1 MPSTDTGSQ
10 SPIFWERL
18 LKLFNSSTNGQ
29 VRPDDDDPHRPLVM
43 TFCLALAAV
52 VWLVATLGET
62 RTVMIDIPTSLAN
75 LSSQQALT
83 ELPPSTVDVE
93 IEGQGFDLLMLYG
106 NRPKA
111 ALDVSSRTVD
121 VRSALTLAEGADL
134 DVVSVSPQ
142 QITMSTEPRIERR
155 LPVRSRVDLNLAPSH
170 ELLGPVRLRPDS
182 VTISGA
188 QSIVRS
194 FSHWPTE
201 NRTIDNV
208 RDSVSTNI
216 ALSDTLEALIDRD
229 ITSVQATAFAGRFTE
244 DSVRID
250 VEVSGVPSGQNLV
263 ALEPSTITVK
273 YRVLFDQMF
282 DAKTATGFF
291 ATVSYETI
299 RSDTS
304 GFVRPEISVP
314 SGLQIRDPQP
324 SPARLRYYTFL
335 TGQ

>member
-10 SPIFWERL
+10 GPIFWERL
-18 LKLFNSSTNGQ
+18 LKVFKSSTNGQ
-29 VRPDDDDPHRPLVM
+29 VTPDDDPHRPLVM
-43 TFCLALAAV
+43 AFCLALSAV
-52 VWLVATLGET
+52 LWLVATLGET
-62 RTVMIDIPTSLAN
+62 RTVMIDIPTTVAN
-75 LSSQQALT
+75 LSTERALT

-93 IEGQGFDLLMLYG
+93 IEGQGLQLLMLYG
-106 NRPKA
+106 NRPQA
-111 ALDVSSRTVD
+111 SLDVSSGTVD
-121 VRSALTLAEGADL
+121 VRSALTLAEGTDL

-142 QITMSTEPRIERR
+142 RINVSTEPRIQRR
-155 LPVRSRVDLNLAPSH
+155 VPVQSRLNLELAPSH

-188 QSIVRS
+188 QSIVES
-194 FSHWPTE
+194 FSLWPTKE
-201 NRTIDNV
+201 RTINDV

-216 ALSDTLEALIDRD
+216 ALSDTLEALVDRS
-229 ITSVQATAFAGRFTE
+229 ITSVQASARAGRFTE

-250 VEVSGVPSGQNLV
+250 VEVSGVPSDQNLV

-282 DAKTATGFF
+282 DAKTASGFF
-291 ATVSYETI
+291 ATVPYENI

-314 SGLQIRDPQP
+314 SDLQIRDPQP
-324 SPARLRYYTFL
+324 SPSRLRYYTFL
-335 TGQ
+335 TGE